1 MVPGDASSLHPV
13 KKKMIRMSGSNE
25 NLIIETLHI
34 TNIIRR
40 YLSTFLIPLAP
51 LPNPPLMVSILGGA

>member
-40 YLSTFLIPLAP
+40 YLSTLLVGSLVPRLQT
-51 LPNPPLMVSILGGA
+51 LDSL

>member
-1 MVPGDASSLHPV
+1 MVPGDVSSLHPV

-25 NLIIETLHI
+25 KLMIETLRK

-40 YLSTFLIPLAP
+40 YFSTLLIGSLVPRLQA
-51 LPNPPLMVSILGGA
+51 LDSL

>member
-25 NLIIETLHI
+25 KLIIETLHT

-40 YLSTFLIPLAP
+40 YFSTLLIGSLVPGLQALDSLQYP
-51 LPNPPLMVSILGGA
+51 